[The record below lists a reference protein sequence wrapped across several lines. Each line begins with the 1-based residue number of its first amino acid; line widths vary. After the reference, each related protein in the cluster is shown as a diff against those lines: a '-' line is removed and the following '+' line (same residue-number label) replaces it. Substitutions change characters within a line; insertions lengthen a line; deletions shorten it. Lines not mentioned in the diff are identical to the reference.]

1 MATELVPDFTAIRGD
16 DWTPLNADG
25 EIACW
30 EYLAYDTPQD
40 LSDTVRWQVRGQLR
54 ATKLGTDQPTGDA
67 LAVMTFDT
75 SYLEQSK
82 CVPSVARSYMDDLP
96 PGKFYVGDIQVT
108 DLTGPY
114 GRISVPRFL
123 LYVDYD
129 VTDIPEEP

>member
-1 MATELVPDFTAIRGD
+1 MATELVADFTTIRGD
-16 DWTPLNADG
+16 DWTPLTAAR

-30 EYLAYDTPQD
+30 TYLPYGEAQD
-40 LSDTVRWQVRGQLR
+40 LTDARFQVRGQLR
-54 ATKLGTDQPTGDA
+54 ATIIGTNVPTGDA
-67 LAVMTFDT
+67 LATMTFDA

-82 CVPSVARSYMDDLP
+82 CVPTVDRVQMSSLP
-96 PGKFYVGDIQVT
+96 PGKFYAGDIQVT

-114 GRISVPRFL
+114 GRISIPRFL